1 MNKILVTTDFS
12 SNSQA
17 AIRFAIQLASQ
28 HPHHLTFFHSTNI
41 DRPTQ
46 WSNAVYQSH
55 EQSESTQVLRKLQ
68 TFVAETYGSM
78 GLPALE
84 FDCVVKNNAAT
95 DRNIIQYAEENGYNY
110 ICLSRNGENKSSMWF
125 GSNTS
130 NLINKSEI
138 PVIAVPSTYQGGQI
152 MKVTY
157 ATDMKQL
164 DTELDL
170 VANFTQPLGAAL
182 ELLHFTNPAD
192 ELMDPARK
200 EAIDKKLGEYQ
211 LNTHFEKLNIE
222 NTLIE
227 NMNEVFESSKPSMVI
242 MFTEQDRSLFEKIF
256 SSSISAE
263 YATASEI
270 PLLIFKK

>member
-41 DRPTQ
+41 NSSAQGSDT
-46 WSNAVYQSH
+46 VFHSH
-55 EQSESTQVLRKLQ
+55 ENNESTQVLVKLQ
-68 TFVAETYGSM
+68 AFVAETYDKM
-78 GLPALE
+78 GLPGLE

-125 GSNTS
+125 GSNTA
-130 NLINKSEI
+130 NLINKSQV
-138 PVIAVPSTYQGGQI
+138 PVIAVPSTYQVGKI
-152 MKVTY
+152 TKVTY

-164 DTELDL
+164 GIELDL
-170 VANFTQPLGAAL
+170 VAKFTQPLGATL

-192 ELMDPARK
+192 ELMEPSEK
-200 EAIDKKLGEYQ
+200 EAINKKLGEYE
-211 LNTHFEKLNIE
+211 LNTHFEKLDIE

-227 NMNEVFESSKPSMVI
+227 NMNEVFKRSQPSMVI
-242 MFTEQDRSLFEKIF
+242 MFTQQDRSFFEKIF

-263 YATASEI
+263 YAMVSDI

>member
-55 EQSESTQVLRKLQ
+55 ENSESTQVLRKLQ
-68 TFVAETYGSM
+68 DFVAETYGGM

-95 DRNIIQYAEENGYNY
+95 DRNIMQYAEENGYNY

-125 GSNTS
+125 GSNTA
-130 NLINKSEI
+130 NLINKSQV
-138 PVIAVPSTYQGGQI
+138 PVIAVPSTYQGGKI
-152 MKVTY
+152 TKVTY

-170 VANFTQPLGAAL
+170 VVNFTQPLGATL

-192 ELMDPARK
+192 ELMDPAEK
-200 EAIDKKLGEYQ
+200 ETINTKLAEYQ
-211 LNTHFEKLNIE
+211 LETHFERLNIE

-227 NMNEVFESSKPSMVI
+227 NMNEAFEKSQPSMVI
-242 MFTEQDRSLFEKIF
+242 MFTQQDRSFFEKIF

-263 YATASEI
+263 YATVSDI

>member
-41 DRPTQ
+41 ERPTG

-55 EQSESTQVLRKLQ
+55 ENSESTQVLRKLQ
-68 TFVAETYGSM
+68 AFVAETYENM

-84 FDCVVKNNAAT
+84 FDCVIKNNAAS

-110 ICLSRNGENKSSMWF
+110 ICLSRNGENKSSLWF

-130 NLINKSEI
+130 NLINKSDI
-138 PVIAVPSTYQGGQI
+138 PVIAVPSTYLGEKI
-152 MKVTY
+152 TKIAY
-157 ATDMKQL
+157 ASDLKQL
-164 DTELDL
+164 DKELDQ
-170 VANFTQPLGAAL
+170 VVNFTQPLGAQL
-182 ELLHFTNPAD
+182 ELLHFTNPGD
-192 ELMDPARK
+192 ELMELEEQ
-200 EAIDKKLGEYQ
+200 EAIKKKIGEYQ
-211 LNTHFEKLNIE
+211 LITHFEKLDFE
-222 NTLIE
+222 KTLIE
-227 NMNEVFESSKPSMVI
+227 NMNEAFQRSKPSMVV
-242 MFTEQDRSLFEKIF
+242 MFTEQNRSFFEKIF

-263 YATASEI
+263 YATVSDI
-270 PLLIFKK
+270 PLLVIKK